1 MIFRKINEN
10 TINCIITVDDMNEK
24 GIDLNDVFERKQEA
38 MDYLKSVIM
47 EAARK
52 VNFSLK
58 GEYTSLRISVLP
70 DHSISLMLYGG
81 DEPVEHIVEK
91 RRKIKEAREAAERYL
106 KDRSIEESELPAFAV
121 EYGFIFSSLS
131 DAISGCAQIGE
142 TQGVRSQLYQNRYY
156 NEYFLILTQHLPAED
171 TRTMTEETMTQ
182 ETNADPLPG
191 DGKDSVSGSDH
202 EAALLERMAL
212 SLNEF
217 GIPLEDWED
226 IAYIKEHEKCILKED
241 AIQTLAKMKD

>member
-38 MDYLKSVIM
+38 LDYLKDVIM

-52 VNFSLK
+52 VNFSLE

-81 DEPVEHIVEK
+81 DEPLEHIMEK
-91 RRKIKEAREAAERYL
+91 RKKIKDAREAAERYL
-106 KDRSIEESELPAFAV
+106 KDKKDEEMAEQSFAR

-131 DAISGCAQIGE
+131 DAISGCAQISE
-142 TQGVRSQLYQNRYY
+142 TRGARSQLYQNRFY
-156 NEYFLILTQHLPAED
+156 NEYFLILTEPQPQEHSPADAKASAKAPAADVGADAADGSED
-171 TRTMTEETMTQ
+171 E
-182 ETNADPLPG
+182 
-191 DGKDSVSGSDH
+191 S
-202 EAALLERMAL
+202 EAALFERMAL
-212 SLNEF
+212 SFNEF

-226 IAYIKEHEKCILKED
+226 IAYIKEHEKCILKEN
-241 AIQTLAKMKD
+241 AIQTLAKMQA